1 MSSLKSIR
9 EEIEVGRSIKGLVEV
24 YEEMAAKTMREIR
37 DAILSSREYYRGLA
51 RLSSEVGVDL
61 SQLEDEKKRGQAL
74 VLFSSD
80 GGLYG
85 DIVDKVFARFLT
97 RVREI
102 PRAEVYVSGRASESL
117 MKMLAPG
124 VKYNSIAVP
133 EGEEGFRQVVASLW
147 GYKQVE
153 MFFGQFESLARQ
165 EASSREVSA
174 TEIELTQ
181 RDWSGEVVA
190 TLKYIYEPDVQAVSK
205 IFGQEIFKGILDQTI
220 KEGELARS
228 ASRLMHLDQA
238 IGKIDENLGR
248 ARGKY
253 LKAVKRVSGRKQ
265 NTMLAGYRAK
275 SGVRRVYA

>member
-1 MSSLKSIR
+1 
-9 EEIEVGRSIKGLVEV
+9 
-24 YEEMAAKTMREIR
+24 
-37 DAILSSREYYRGLA
+37 
-51 RLSSEVGVDL
+51 
-61 SQLEDEKKRGQAL
+61 
-74 VLFSSD
+74 
-80 GGLYG
+80 
-85 DIVDKVFARFLT
+85 
-97 RVREI
+97 
-102 PRAEVYVSGRASESL
+102 